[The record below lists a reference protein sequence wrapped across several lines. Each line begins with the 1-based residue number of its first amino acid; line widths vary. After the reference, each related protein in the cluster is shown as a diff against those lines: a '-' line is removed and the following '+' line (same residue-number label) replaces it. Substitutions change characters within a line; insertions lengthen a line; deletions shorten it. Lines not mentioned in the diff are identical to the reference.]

1 MWNCGEGTNG
11 SVHSRFK
18 PIGDGG
24 VAFSNHGCGGGFSS
38 FMQGNGS
45 QYNITTSSD
54 NHSFFPSELPARPR
68 FETQSGDSRGKNS
81 ENMRVLEGLD
91 GGKVRKPPPMVR
103 KRGRP
108 SKTPSSSTKKTPEK
122 QPVNEEDH
130 CRLDLSLSDE
140 ETLEAIDNLTPKER
154 LRCYKTL
161 KRFAIESRVRC
172 HVKGRVM
179 RIRILIIRN
188 ILA

>member
-45 QYNITTSSD
+45 QYNKTTSSD

-68 FETQSGDSRGKNS
+68 FETQSGESRGKNS

-91 GGKVRKPPPMVR
+91 GGKNARIKF
-103 KRGRP
+103 
-108 SKTPSSSTKKTPEK
+108 
-122 QPVNEEDH
+122 
-130 CRLDLSLSDE
+130 
-140 ETLEAIDNLTPKER
+140 LESISA
-154 LRCYKTL
+154 
-161 KRFAIESRVRC
+161 
-172 HVKGRVM
+172 
-179 RIRILIIRN
+179 RILNHRVQDKMSGKD
-188 ILA
+188 LCWD